1 MFPSLAR
8 MKSVPQASRKS
19 VPMSTIDRDSA
30 DACGGSGDGTA
41 LGAADW
47 LCLAA
52 APTFAVMAL
61 LTGVQSSGQPDTFC
75 SAMHDASPLG
85 GMVPMY
91 VLMAAFHLAPWL
103 KLFST
108 RRSGARR
115 PDPPLAKP
123 NRPQLPSSLNPLRA
137 TEHPRLSP

>member
-8 MKSVPQASRKS
+8 MKSLPQASRKS
-19 VPMSTIDRDSA
+19 VAMSTIDRDST

-61 LTGVQSSGQPDTFC
+61 LTGVQSSGQPDIFC

-103 KLFST
+103 KLVSS

-115 PDPPLAKP
+115 
-123 NRPQLPSSLNPLRA
+123 S
-137 TEHPRLSP
+137 

>member
-1 MFPSLAR
+1 MFPSLAWL
-8 MKSVPQASRKS
+8 KNLPQASRKS
-19 VPMSTIDRDSA
+19 APTNTIDRDSA
-30 DACGGSGDGTA
+30 DACGSGGDAAA

-61 LTGVQSSGQPDTFC
+61 LTSVQSSGQPDIFC
-75 SAMHDASPLG
+75 SAMHDASSLG

-103 KLFST
+103 KLVSS
-108 RRSGARR
+108 RRSGAR
-115 PDPPLAKP
+115 
-123 NRPQLPSSLNPLRA
+123 QS
-137 TEHPRLSP
+137 

>member
-1 MFPSLAR
+1 LPVAAMDMCAS
-8 MKSVPQASRKS
+8 KSRVQESRLHACRREE
-19 VPMSTIDRDSA
+19 MSEICS
-30 DACGGSGDGTA
+30 GGSDA
-41 LGAADW
+41 SAIHPEKRNAAARGAAEW

-61 LTGVQSSGQPDTFC
+61 LTGVQSSGQPDIFC
-75 SAMHDASPLG
+75 SAMHDASSLG

-103 KLFST
+103 KLVSS

-115 PDPPLAKP
+115 
-123 NRPQLPSSLNPLRA
+123 S
-137 TEHPRLSP
+137 